1 MMNVKKLMFIGAV
14 FALMAAP
21 VLASPT
27 TVQLYTGAWSGPSG
41 GGEFAA
47 LPGTGT
53 GAWGW
58 DPLQYYSDIV
68 KVQDQYG
75 KIGSFQT
82 FCMEYTER
90 FTSGYPYDV
99 AFSSSAWSGGID
111 NHDPGAGDPL
121 SLGTACLYHKFAE
134 GTLNGYRYF
143 GTDAQRKADAELLQ
157 RTIWYLED
165 ESGAP
170 GDNTFLSLIP
180 DATPFAANNGKYAV
194 EVMNLSYLGDYRQDQ
209 LVCTSTTVP
218 APSAILLGGIG
229 VCLVGWLRG
238 RRTL

>member
-1 MMNVKKLMFIGAV
+1 MNVKKLMFIVAV

-21 VLASPT
+21 VLAGP

-58 DPLQYYSDIV
+58 DPLQYYSTNV
-68 KVQDQYG
+68 KNQYG
-75 KIGSFQT
+75 KIGSFET
-82 FCMEYTER
+82 FCMEYTEY
-90 FTSGYPYDV
+90 FAPTYTYDV

-111 NHDPGAGDPL
+111 NHDAGAGDPI
-121 SLGTACLYHKFAE
+121 SLGTAYLYLKFAQ
-134 GTLNGYRYF
+134 GTLTGYRYL

-165 ESGAP
+165 ETGAP
-170 GDNTFLSLIP
+170 GDNKFLSLIP

-194 EVMNLSYLGDYRQDQ
+194 EVMNLTSAGACRQDQ
-209 LVCTSTTVP
+209 LVCFSPAVP
-218 APSAILLGGIG
+218 APGAILLGGIG
-229 VCLVGWLRG
+229 VSIVGWLR
-238 RRTL
+238 RRRAL